1 MLLIILSCRNENLR
15 TRIVNDSSKPA
26 MLEIKV
32 RDWNTFT
39 DVDIGECTFNVWDLI
54 QNDTFF
60 YDGWLPL
67 QPEGT
72 GEIHIRVRLVQ

>member
-1 MLLIILSCRNENLR
+1 
-15 TRIVNDSSKPA
+15 

-54 QNDTFF
+54 QNDALF

-72 GEIHIRVRLVQ
+72 GEIHIRVRLMQ